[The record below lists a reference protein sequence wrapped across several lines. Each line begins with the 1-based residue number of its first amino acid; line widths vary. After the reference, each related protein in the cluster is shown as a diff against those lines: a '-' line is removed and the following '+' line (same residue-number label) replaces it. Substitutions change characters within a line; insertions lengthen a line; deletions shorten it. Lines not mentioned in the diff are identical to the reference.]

1 MTIAE
6 ELAYDIEQLW
16 IEGMNEPEIAETLG
30 IGIEVVEG
38 WAIANSLYDRG
49 WEVKDD
55 EEYYN
60 PYATVNS

>member
-38 WAIANSLYDRG
+38 WAIANSLYDGG
-49 WEVKDD
+49 WEVEDD

>member
-1 MTIAE
+1 MTIE
-6 ELAYDIEQLW
+6 EGLAYDIEQLW

-38 WAIANSLYDRG
+38 WAIANSLYDRD